1 MKVSDITAQKIA
13 EYLRLDDATD
23 TALLPFLEAARAYVR
38 GYTGLTDEEIDEHP
52 DFVVAVLVLVQ
63 DFYDNRTMTPTSS
76 NVNRV
81 IDAILSMH
89 AVNLV

>member
-1 MKVSDITAQKIA
+1 MKVSEITVQKIA
-13 EYLRLDDATD
+13 DYLRLDDASD
-23 TALLPFLEAARAYVR
+23 TALPSFLEAARAYVR

-52 DFVVAVLVLVQ
+52 DFAVAVLVLIQ
-63 DFYDNRTMTPTSS
+63 DFYDNRTMTPSNG

>member
-1 MKVSDITAQKIA
+1 MKVSEITVQKIA
-13 EYLRLDDATD
+13 DYLRLDDASD

-52 DFVVAVLVLVQ
+52 DFTVAVLVLVQ
-63 DFYDNRTMTPTSS
+63 DFYDNRTMTPTSG